1 MKFQAIVIII
11 AVCSVTS
18 IGQPATTTSEEALT
32 ALRSWIATPPS
43 SRNTLA
49 AQPFAPTPLTKTDA
63 QTARTLLWEER
74 KASLKEELSTE
85 WQKKEMVNGAFRM
98 KFDYRTFGKKPDDG
112 RSLFISMHGGGN
124 APAATNDQQWQNQI
138 TLYQPAEGIYLAPRA
153 PTDSWNMWFQDNV
166 DPLFDRIIRAAVV
179 NLDVNPD
186 KVYLMGYSAGGDGAY
201 QMGPRM
207 ADRWAA
213 AAAMAGHPNDASPR
227 NLRNIGFNIHVGGDD
242 TSYGRN
248 TIALTWKQQLD
259 SLQQLDTAGY
269 HHSVTVHAGLPH
281 WMNLEDSVAVSWMM
295 QFRRNPTPKK
305 IVWRNDNVPH
315 TTFYWLGIPLSQAKK
330 GSEIVATCSS
340 QTITVERSIGI
351 DSVTLYLND
360 ALLDLDLPVT
370 LKAQGAT
377 LFTGIVNRTIAT
389 IAAITTDRSDQAM
402 VFSAQLAVDLKNG
415 TVALNPHAPHVAS
428 SSGRI
433 PLRVWVQNQR
443 LHLVNP
449 NQTTLSNI
457 SLFSIDGKLITSQSL
472 LLSNHSSINLSTLP
486 HGSYIVACSKT
497 ATAKEGVT
505 FRVIY

>member
-1 MKFQAIVIII
+1 MKFQTIVTI
-11 AVCSVTS
+11 AVCYAFF
-18 IGQPATTTSEEALT
+18 IGQPVAATSEEALS

-43 SRNTLA
+43 SRNALA
-49 AQPFAPTPLTKTDA
+49 AQPFALTPLTKADA
-63 QTARTLLWEER
+63 QTARMLLWEER
-74 KASLKEELSTE
+74 RASLKGELSAE
-85 WQKKEMVNGAFRM
+85 WQKKEMVSGAFRM

-227 NLRNIGFNIHVGGDD
+227 NLRNCGFTIHVGGDD

-248 TIALTWKQQLD
+248 AIALTWKQQLD
-259 SLQQLDTAGY
+259 SLQRLDTAGY
-269 HHSVTVHAGLPH
+269 RHSVTVHAGLPH
-281 WMNLEDSVAVSWMM
+281 WMNLKDSVAVSWMM

-330 GSEIVATCSS
+330 GNEIVVACSS
-340 QTITVERSIGI
+340 QTITVERSSGI
-351 DSVTLYLND
+351 DSVKLYLND
-360 ALLDLDLPVT
+360 ALLDLDLPVA

-377 LFTGIVNRTIAT
+377 LFTGMVNRTIAT
-389 IAAITTDRSDQAM
+389 IAATTTERSDQAM

-415 TVALNPHAPHVAS
+415 IVALGRHAPHVAPP
-428 SSGRI
+428 SGRAA
-433 PLRVWVQNQR
+433 LRVWVHNQN
-443 LHLVNP
+443 LHLVSL
-449 NQTTLSNI
+449 NQTTVSNV
-457 SLFSIDGKLITSQSL
+457 SLFSIDGKLMASQCL
-472 LLSNHSSINLSTLP
+472 QLSNSSSISLSGLP
-486 HGSYIVACSKT
+486 HGSYIVQCSKT
-497 ATAKEGVT
+497 AATKKGVI
-505 FRVIY
+505 FRVMY